1 MVLAAY
7 FLVTGSFLFF
17 ATAILGLP
25 ADLAGLIM
33 ALSTFW
39 DAVTDLPMGWIS
51 DHTHSQRYGRRHAY
65 LILGGIGVALCSV
78 FLWSAPRGMSTLATT
93 LWLGA
98 GIFALKTTLTVFVI
112 PHTAL
117 GGELTD
123 DYDTRT
129 AVQGYRAVFQILG
142 MLLALVGSNLVFFRS
157 TPAYAQG
164 QLNPHAYAPMGWACA
179 VLVLLATMWTV
190 AGTWRYIPRLRAPR
204 HTARPHWRE
213 FLPLLRDRN
222 LRALLLMILAVE
234 IGLQIGIALGVYT
247 YTYTYGLNGP
257 QMGLLA
263 LSLLLAAALSQPL
276 WIWMAR
282 RLDKKPALVVAAGIA
297 AFGYVMAP
305 FTHVAWSWFPLAPAG
320 HVVLTLMPFQ
330 VLAGTGTGAFW
341 SLPYAMA
348 GDCAHAARSPEQTSR
363 AGSYLGL
370 YIFTYKLGSSLS
382 VGLGGLLLGLIG
394 YNPGTSVQTG
404 STRYGLA
411 MGPAFLLLAVMPFA
425 LLALRGYRLD
435 RGRYGTIARAN

>member
-7 FLVTGSFLFF
+7 ILVTGSFLFF

-39 DAVTDLPMGWIS
+39 DAVTDLPVGWIS
-51 DHTHSQRYGRRHAY
+51 DQTRSQRYGRRHAY

-78 FLWSAPRGMSTLATT
+78 FLWPAPRGMPTLATT
-93 LWLGA
+93 LWLGS

-112 PHTAL
+112 PHPVL

-129 AVQGYRAVFQILG
+129 VVQGYRAAFQILG

-157 TPAYAQG
+157 TPVYAQE

-179 VLVLLATMWTV
+179 VLVLLATLWTV
-190 AGTWRYIPRLRAPR
+190 AGTWRYIPRLRAPQ

-222 LRALLLMILAVE
+222 LRALLLMMILALE

-247 YTYTYGLNGP
+247 YTYGLNDP

-305 FTHVAWSWFPLAPAG
+305 FTHVAW
-320 HVVLTLMPFQ
+320 
-330 VLAGTGTGAFW
+330 
-341 SLPYAMA
+341 
-348 GDCAHAARSPEQTSR
+348 
-363 AGSYLGL
+363 
-370 YIFTYKLGSSLS
+370 
-382 VGLGGLLLGLIG
+382 
-394 YNPGTSVQTG
+394 N
-404 STRYGLA
+404 
-411 MGPAFLLLAVMPFA
+411 
-425 LLALRGYRLD
+425 
-435 RGRYGTIARAN
+435 